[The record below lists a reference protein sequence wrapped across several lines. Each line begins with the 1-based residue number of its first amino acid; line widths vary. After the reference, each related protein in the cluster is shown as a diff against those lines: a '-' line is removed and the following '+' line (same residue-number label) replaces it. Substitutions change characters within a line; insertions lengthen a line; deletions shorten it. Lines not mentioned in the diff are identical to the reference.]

1 MSIYIVDKK
10 DHNQNYN
17 IFNSFVFFQKIVRQS
32 SPAATASYNLITSVL
47 LCSIIGWYID
57 SLNGSSP
64 IGILIGLFIGLIIG
78 FYHLAK
84 TIWGIK

>member
-32 SPAATASYNLITSVL
+32 SPAATASYTLITSVL
-47 LCSIIGWYID
+47 LFSIIGWYID
-57 SLNGSSP
+57 SLNGLSP

>member
-1 MSIYIVDKK
+1 MDKK

-32 SPAATASYNLITSVL
+32 SPAATASYTLITSVL
-47 LCSIIGWYID
+47 LFSIIGWYID

-64 IGILIGLFIGLIIG
+64 FGILIGLFIGLIIG